1 MTDCLDLAVQH
12 NVTLPLESGM
22 TDCLD
27 LAVQHNVTLPLERGA
42 GQKSQEGDE
51 SGYFFG
57 LDSV

>member
-1 MTDCLDLAVQH
+1 MEVNHALEPE
-12 NVTLPLESGM
+12 TL
-22 TDCLD
+22 T
-27 LAVQHNVTLPLERGA
+27 GA